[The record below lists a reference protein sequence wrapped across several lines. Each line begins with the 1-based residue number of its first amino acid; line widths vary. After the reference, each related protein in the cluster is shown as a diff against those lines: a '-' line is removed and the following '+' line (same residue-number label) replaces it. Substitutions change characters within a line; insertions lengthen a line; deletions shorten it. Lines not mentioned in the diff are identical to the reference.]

1 MDDLWNQGWFALEM
15 AWSRAKY
22 EISSNMT
29 LSVTVAAILILV
41 WLFLSPQIRR
51 KGS

>member
-1 MDDLWNQGWFALEM
+1 MDDLWNQGWFALQM

-22 EISSNMT
+22 EISGNIV
-29 LSVTVAAILILV
+29 LSVTVAAILVLI
-41 WLFLSPQIRR
+41 WLFMSPKIKR